1 MVGMLVG
8 AIVAAGETSS
18 PEIKPFHARQLFT
31 SDETE
36 SVMYTHLEQGII
48 SSSLALQELWLGKSI
63 LS

>member
-18 PEIKPFHARQLFT
+18 
-31 SDETE
+31 
-36 SVMYTHLEQGII
+36 HLEQGII